1 MSARAGDV
9 VRTFLRG
16 VGQTLMTIGV
26 VVLLFCA
33 YELWITGLV
42 TAREQDRLG
51 DELRSRWA
59 EPAARP
65 SEDGAVPGAT
75 PGGTVPVAQDL
86 GEGIALLHVPALED
100 YDPRVVVEGVSVDAL
115 KKGPGHIPGTAMPG
129 EVGNVVLSGHR
140 TTYGA
145 PFERFGELGVGD
157 EVVVET
163 REGWFTY
170 RVRQT
175 SIVAPTAVEV
185 TFPVPGDRDAEPTE
199 RLLTL
204 TTCHPKYSARQRL
217 IVQAELTATTD
228 RDDGPPPALGTEA

>member
-1 MSARAGDV
+1 MSDA
-9 VRTFLRG
+9 VRTVLRG
-16 VGQTLMTIGV
+16 LGQTLMTLGV

-65 SEDGAVPGAT
+65 PAPGQ
-75 PGGTVPVAQDL
+75 PVPVAQDL
-86 GEGIALLHVPALED
+86 GEGLAILYVPALD
-100 YDPRVVVEGVSVDAL
+100 GYDPKIVVEGTSVEAL

-129 EVGNVVLSGHR
+129 ELGNVVLSGHR

-157 EVVVET
+157 EVVLET

-170 RVRQT
+170 RVRQA

-185 TFPVPGDRDAEPTE
+185 TFPVPGDRDAKPTE

-217 IVQAELTATTD
+217 VVQAELTAASD
-228 RDDGPPPALGTEA
+228 KDGGPPAALRTGG